1 MRYSEIIRELNYWKE
16 VSDEDDPEIVTF
28 NENFD
33 DPITIDMIEPVEG
46 VEESRAIGICFV
58 E

>member
-16 VSDEDDPEIVTF
+16 VSGEDDPEIVTF

>member
-16 VSDEDDPEIVTF
+16 VSGEDDPEIVIF
-28 NENFD
+28 DENFD

-46 VEESRAIGICFV
+46 VEESRAIGICFA